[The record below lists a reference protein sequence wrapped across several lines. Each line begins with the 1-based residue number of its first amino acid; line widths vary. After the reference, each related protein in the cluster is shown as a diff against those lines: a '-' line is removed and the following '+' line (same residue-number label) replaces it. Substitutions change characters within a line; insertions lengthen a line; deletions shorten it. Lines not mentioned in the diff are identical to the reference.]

1 MAAWIAIDA
10 SVIVR
15 YLTGDGKVQSPA
27 AADLF
32 RAAQSG
38 KVKLAIPTSTIQET
52 VYVLERLYGL
62 EPAAI
67 APKLLSLLAIPNVQA
82 PDARWLVE
90 ALQFYRVRNS
100 DFGDAL
106 LCAYALSEGCDV
118 ATFDK
123 GILKK
128 FPEVRARTPKDW
140 LTAGSP
146 SKGEYPGSQS

>member
-1 MAAWIAIDA
+1 MAASIAVDA

-15 YLTGDGKVQSPA
+15 YLTGDDKTQSAA

-32 RAAQSG
+32 RAAQAG
-38 KVKLAIPTSTIQET
+38 KVSLIIATATIQET
-52 VYVLERLYGL
+52 VYVLEKVYQLD
-62 EPAAI
+62 AVTI
-67 APKLLSLLAIPNVQA
+67 APKLLSLLALPNVTA

-90 ALQFYRVRNS
+90 AIQFYRIKNS

-106 LCAYALSEGCDV
+106 LCAFAQQQGCDV

-128 FPEVRARTPKDW
+128 FPEVTAYTPIDW
-140 LTAGSP
+140 LEGKALKRV
-146 SKGEYPGSQS
+146 KGQN